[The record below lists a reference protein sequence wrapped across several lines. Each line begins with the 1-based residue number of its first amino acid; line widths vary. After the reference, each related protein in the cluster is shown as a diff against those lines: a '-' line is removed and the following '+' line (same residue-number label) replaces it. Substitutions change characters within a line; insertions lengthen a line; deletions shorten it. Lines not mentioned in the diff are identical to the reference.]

1 MKKLNELK
9 KEIETARQELD
20 QALETE
26 AFEVYYQKSVA
37 LDQLIEQYLDA
48 QELAKVG

>member
-1 MKKLNELK
+1 MKKLSELK
-9 KEIETARQELD
+9 KMIETARQELD
-20 QALETE
+20 KALETE
-26 AFEVYYQKSVA
+26 SFQVYYQKSVE